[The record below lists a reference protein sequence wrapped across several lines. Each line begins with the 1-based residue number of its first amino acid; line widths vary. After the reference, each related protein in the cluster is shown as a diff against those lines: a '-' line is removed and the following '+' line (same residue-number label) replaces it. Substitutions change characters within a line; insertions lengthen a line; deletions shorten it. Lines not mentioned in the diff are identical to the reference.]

1 MLRFGARSIP
11 LCVTGLLLLLSSNAA
26 GQVPVPPEAKAVM
39 EPLVWMIGRWS
50 GEGVYTSRDG
60 RHAVLQTEQIRP
72 ALEGA
77 LLVVE
82 GTGRERAEDGS
93 PGDVVFRAFGVFSGD
108 DSPGE
113 YRFSAWQGGQFTD
126 ARAQLV
132 DAETM
137 TWGFDSPSGGEVRYT
152 IRHPEADVW
161 HETGAFRAA
170 DSDEWRPFF
179 EMTLRRDPESGP

>member
-1 MLRFGARSIP
+1 MSMFGARSIP
-11 LCVTGLLLLLSSNAA
+11 LCATAMLMLVAANAA
-26 GQVPVPPEAKAVM
+26 GQAPVPPEAKTAM
-39 EPLVWMIGRWS
+39 EPLAWMIGHWS

-60 RHAVLQTEQIRP
+60 RHSVLQTEQVRP

-82 GTGRERAEDGS
+82 GTGRAPTADGS
-93 PGDVVFRAFGVFSGD
+93 PGDVVFRAFGVLSGGD
-108 DSPGE
+108 ASGQ

-137 TWGFDSPSGGEVRYT
+137 TWGFDSPSGGQVQYT

-170 DSDEWRPFF
+170 AGDEWRPFF
-179 EMTLRRDPESGP
+179 EMTLRRAPEDGQ